1 MIYKCVM
8 CDTVF
13 TQKPLLYMHF
23 DTHLAKQKVHVFKCP
38 DCTKLYAQ
46 KGSMMEHIKVQQEPM
61 DVILSNHYVSVCMKY
76 RQCTLSPSPPRIQT
90 AHRGLSVKQDAQSDS
105 PAPALTPAP
114 GPSGPGPE
122 LQTAASPSEPSSRD
136 TVKHI
141 AGGDKHQASERSS
154 DSEAGAPSPG
164 APKGIH
170 APTADP
176 LPLAQPARI
185 CSDSGREGG
194 GGTAAQTPTPRS
206 ETLPGSG
213 ESGEEGPPVSDAR
226 GQDSDPGPK
235 TDPCRAVSRTPG
247 GEREHQGVG
256 SLDSSESSQELTG
269 SRDEGVEREET
280 RKEEK
285 AQDPLVKVSRL
296 EKQVGLMDLFLPYF
310 AHHPYRV

>member
-1 MIYKCVM
+1 M
-8 CDTVF
+8 TRQ
-13 TQKPLLYMHF
+13 TQQLTMAFELQSQHIRGLLVELQEKEGALLRQGGELQGCRQE
-23 DTHLAKQKVHVFKCP
+23 LAQL
-38 DCTKLYAQ
+38 TA
-46 KGSMMEHIKVQQEPM
+46 
-61 DVILSNHYVSVCMKY
+61 
-76 RQCTLSPSPPRIQT
+76 QT
-90 AHRGLSVKQDAQSDS
+90 APMEGD
-105 PAPALTPAP
+105 PALTLTPAP

-122 LQTAASPSEPSSRD
+122 LHTAASPSEPSSRD
-136 TVKHI
+136 SVKHI

-247 GEREHQGVG
+247 GERERQGVG

-269 SRDEGVEREET
+269 SRDEGVDREET